1 MNVSTESDVREMYDP
16 TAESYAALMD
26 KEITLPLYTETLRK
40 LSESIAGINGPIVD
54 TSCGPGHMLS
64 LYRERFDMKRPIIG
78 VDLSP
83 RMVALASTRIGTG
96 GDIRVGDMRSLDFVD
111 DGSAAGAI
119 SFFALHH
126 LDPDGVR
133 TALQEWGRFIV
144 SGGQLVLATW
154 EGSGAIDYGTHS
166 DLVALRYTG
175 NEIAAWV
182 KAAGFSVSR
191 CVVEPVEGME
201 MDAVYLEATRK

>member
-1 MNVSTESDVREMYDP
+1 MKVSTDNEVREMYDP
-16 TAESYAALMD
+16 TADSYAAMMD
-26 KEITLPLYTETLRK
+26 TEIDLPLYAER
-40 LSESIAGINGPIVD
+40 LSRLSKSIADIQGPLID

-64 LYRERFDMKRPIIG
+64 SFRERFDEKRPIIG

-83 RMVALASTRIGTG
+83 RMVALASTRLGSG
-96 GDIRVGDMRSLDFVD
+96 VDIRVGDMRCLEFVK

-126 LDPDGVR
+126 VDPEGVR
-133 TALQEWGRFIV
+133 SALQEWWRVIV
-144 SGGQLVLATW
+144 SGGQLLLATW
-154 EGSGAIDYGTHS
+154 EGNGPIDYGTHS

-175 NEIAAWV
+175 KEIAAW
-182 KAAGFSVSR
+182 AESAGFAVSR

-201 MDAVYLEATRK
+201 MDAVYLEATRQ